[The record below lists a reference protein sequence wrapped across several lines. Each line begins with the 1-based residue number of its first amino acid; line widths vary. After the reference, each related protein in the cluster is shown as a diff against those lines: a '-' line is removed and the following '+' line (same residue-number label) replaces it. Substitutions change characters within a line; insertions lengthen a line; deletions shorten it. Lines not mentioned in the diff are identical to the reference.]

1 MICWL
6 AQPIWRNIV
15 SIVIV
20 IAVSLCVSLK
30 KYAKI
35 VGVNSPIR
43 FLSAA
48 ITLSILFT
56 VNPALAAAS
65 PKPLPGV
72 TAAELTTNLENRRWS
87 CSKPQKAKDTT
98 TINCSSKDKTA
109 TVAILG
115 TTAKNITS
123 ITVNSTT
130 RISYGW
136 PRFIATLPIDGV
148 DPVAAQKWVTT
159 ALSAKTSTSKI
170 FGDVKFSVVI
180 GSGIARTLTISH
192 KSTQQP

>member
-1 MICWL
+1 M
-6 AQPIWRNIV
+6 
-15 SIVIV
+15 IVIE
-20 IAVSLCVSLK
+20 VSLCVSFR

-35 VGVNSPIR
+35 VSVNSRIR

-56 VNPALAAAS
+56 VNPALAAAK

-87 CSKPQKAKDTT
+87 CLKPQKAKDTT

-148 DPVAAQKWVTT
+148 DPTAAQKWVTT
-159 ALSAKTSTSKI
+159 ALSAKASSSKI
-170 FGDVKFSVVI
+170 FGDVKFSVVL
-180 GSGIARTLTISH
+180 GSGIARTLTIAH
-192 KSTQQP
+192 KNTQQP

>member
-1 MICWL
+1 M
-6 AQPIWRNIV
+6 
-15 SIVIV
+15 IVIE
-20 IAVSLCVSLK
+20 VSLCVSLR

-35 VGVNSPIR
+35 VGVNSRIR

-48 ITLSILFT
+48 VSLSILFT
-56 VNPALAAAS
+56 INPALAAVNS
-65 PKPLPGV
+65 KPLPGV

-109 TVAILG
+109 NVAILG
-115 TTAKNITS
+115 TTVKNITS

-148 DPVAAQKWVTT
+148 DPAAAQKWVTT
-159 ALSAKTSTSKI
+159 ALSAKASSSKI

-192 KSTQQP
+192 KNT

>member
-1 MICWL
+1 M
-6 AQPIWRNIV
+6 
-15 SIVIV
+15 
-20 IAVSLCVSLK
+20 SLCVSLK

-35 VGVNSPIR
+35 VGVNSQIR

-48 ITLSILFT
+48 ITLSLLVS
-56 VNPALAAAS
+56 VNPALAAAN

-72 TAAELTTNLENRRWS
+72 TAAELTTNLENRRWT

-109 TVAILG
+109 NVAILG

-148 DPVAAQKWVTT
+148 DPAAAQKWVTT

-170 FGDVKFSVVI
+170 FGDVKFSIVL

-192 KSTQQP
+192 KNTQQP

>member
-1 MICWL
+1 MPQSL
-6 AQPIWRNIV
+6 FV
-15 SIVIV
+15 SVR
-20 IAVSLCVSLK
+20 

-35 VGVNSPIR
+35 VSVNSRIR

-56 VNPALAAAS
+56 INPALAAAK

-72 TAAELTTNLENRRWS
+72 TAADLTTNLENRRWS
-87 CSKPQKAKDTT
+87 CSKPQKAKNTT

-109 TVAILG
+109 TVAIRG

-148 DPVAAQKWVTT
+148 DPTAAQKWVTT

-170 FGDVKFSVVI
+170 FGDVKFSVVK
-180 GSGIARTLTISH
+180 GSGIARTLTIAH